1 MKESERIAVFQQ
13 ITNASKYPEYR
24 QAAHETINAMKL
36 RGEITEEVRLQ
47 LLQILY
53 ADGRPTTSG

>member
-1 MKESERIAVFQQ
+1 MDDRERIAMFEQ

-36 RGEITEEVRLQ
+36 RGEITEDIRLQ